1 LADSPGPPDPDP
13 PPIGSAS
20 EFERDVKQAYEAAA
34 AKSPAPASNVVDL
47 AAVRRGESSA
57 GTSEAPPPPN
67 ESAASAAEKGHGGK
81 AKGKREKK
89 EIDWGRFTY
98 LLENFTYIYPTDTAW
113 DASKRKVV
121 PLSGMNH
128 MYGTDYV
135 RMWKTNPDRKTIDEE
150 GLVFDPSGACGPD
163 AINLWDG
170 MAVEPAA
177 SDDRDVQVMLEL
189 LGHLCGRCQDAD
201 EVMHWVLRWL
211 ALPLQKRGAKMA
223 TALVFHGPQG
233 TGKNLF
239 FDVIRAMY
247 GKYGVMVGQTEI
259 EEKYNGWI
267 SAKQLVVC
275 NEVVSRQELYSSK
288 NRLKWLV
295 DAPVIPIR
303 TMHTDTRWEANWANL
318 VFLSN
323 ENKPLA
329 LEKGDRRHQV
339 VYTPTPEDGTLY
351 DRVRAFLAAGGAAK
365 FLDYL
370 LRYPVEDFHEHTK
383 PLMTEAKAEL
393 IELGMAAEERFM
405 EDWVGGFLNLPMRV
419 CSAGQLYRAFQRWC
433 VINGERFVPN
443 QAAFTTAAK
452 RWALERTD
460 RDEDTRRKLE
470 PCLTYKVVN
479 LKHDQGGLRKAE
491 RCWIPRGAGPL
502 NGVSEG
508 EWAAASVD
516 AFETDLNAFVRPH
529 AETPPSPGSGKKGS
543 SE

>member
-1 LADSPGPPDPDP
+1 MAETPETPPSSD
-13 PPIGSAS
+13 
-20 EFERDVKQAYEAAA
+20 K
-34 AKSPAPASNVVDL
+34 VVDL
-47 AAVRRGESSA
+47 ASVRRAGASAGPSDAPAPSSA
-57 GTSEAPPPPN
+57 EDAG
-67 ESAASAAEKGHGGK
+67 ASAPAQGKGGRSK
-81 AKGKREKK
+81 PKREKT
-89 EIDWGRFTY
+89 IDHGRLNF
-98 LLENFTYIYPTDTAW
+98 LLANFTYIYPTDTAW
-113 DASKRKVV
+113 DEAKRKVV
-121 PLSGMNH
+121 PLSGMNN
-128 MYGTDYV
+128 MYGSDYV
-135 RMWKTNPDRKTIDEE
+135 RMWKANPDRKHIDEE
-150 GLVFDPSGACGPD
+150 DLVFDPSGNCEEH

-170 MAVEPAA
+170 LAVEPV
-177 SDDRDVQVMLEL
+177 SCKDKDVEVMLEL
-189 LGHLCGRCQDAD
+189 LRHLCGRCQDAD
-201 EVMHWVLRWL
+201 EVMHWVLCWL
-211 ALPLQKRGAKMA
+211 ALPFQKRGAKMA

-275 NEVVSRQELYSSK
+275 NEVVSRMELYHSK
-288 NRLKWLV
+288 NRLKWLI
-295 DAPVIPIR
+295 DAPTIPIR
-303 TMHTDTRWEANWANL
+303 TMHTDTRWETNWANL

-329 LEKGDRRHQV
+329 LEVGDRRHQV

-351 DRVRAFLAAGGAAK
+351 DRVRAFLDAGGAAR

-393 IELGMAAEERFM
+393 IELGMAAEQRFM
-405 EDWVGGFLNLPMRV
+405 QEWVDGFLNLPMRV

-433 VINGERFVPN
+433 VTTGERFVPN

-452 RWALERTD
+452 RWAMERIE
-460 RDEDTRRKLE
+460 RDELGKRLE

-479 LKHDQGGLRKAE
+479 LKGLERDIRKAE
-491 RCWIPRGAGPL
+491 RCWIPRGTGPL
-502 NGVSEG
+502 NGISEG
-508 EWAAASVD
+508 EWAAAGVD
-516 AFETDLNAFVRPH
+516 AFETDLNAFLRPP
-529 AETPPSPGSGKKGS
+529 ATQFEAPPPPSGGKKQGA